1 MIELCTYEERGLG
14 PYLRRMRLAEPAPS
28 ARREERSRSGHRI
41 ANSPAAGSGGGGG
54 GGGFPGGKTEGGAEG
69 HCAADRWV
77 PHDEREPMVVLCF
90 GPCSMVALE

>member
-1 MIELCTYEERGLG
+1 MHVRGARIG
-14 PYLRRMRLAEPAPS
+14 AIPKTDAPRRTRAFS
-28 ARREERSRSGHRI
+28 
-41 ANSPAAGSGGGGG
+41 AAGGAIPIQPSDRELPGGGGG